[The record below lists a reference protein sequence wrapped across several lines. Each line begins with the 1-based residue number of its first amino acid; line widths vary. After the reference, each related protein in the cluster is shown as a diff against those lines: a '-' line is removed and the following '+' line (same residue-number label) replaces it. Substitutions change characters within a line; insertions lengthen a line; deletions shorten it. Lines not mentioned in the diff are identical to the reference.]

1 MEPVGKIILNFTSP
15 TQYFKIAAIITK
27 ASSHCSLFHTGQPP
41 ISDTSPTAAASPETH
56 QTRACNWK
64 PLLTLLVARCSC
76 WSQRALRACS
86 AHAATAGRA
95 ARAAAHAGRALLAQQ
110 RVLLAVAEIS
120 VLHCLRSFSSDD
132 ASAPRS
138 RSATTTPVRSRSV
151 TTTLVRSR
159 TVSNDLPGYDSDAYE
174 PNMLAIGP
182 YHRGKSRLNA
192 IEDGKVMPQGM
203 SGNAT
208 MRALG
213 ERARTRPGL
222 RRDLLLIPFFVLHE
236 FFAMIVTPNDRE
248 DFHGMIYAFFESALP
263 GPSYAHNSQYY
274 PIEIKHLVEFMRLNW
289 KPSPSRLKNNNSNVT
304 ERKYRE
310 VIRCAR
316 A

>member
-1 MEPVGKIILNFTSP
+1 
-15 TQYFKIAAIITK
+15 
-27 ASSHCSLFHTGQPP
+27 
-41 ISDTSPTAAASPETH
+41 
-56 QTRACNWK
+56 
-64 PLLTLLVARCSC
+64 
-76 WSQRALRACS
+76 
-86 AHAATAGRA
+86 
-95 ARAAAHAGRALLAQQ
+95 
-110 RVLLAVAEIS
+110 
-120 VLHCLRSFSSDD
+120 
-132 ASAPRS
+132 
-138 RSATTTPVRSRSV
+138 
-151 TTTLVRSR
+151 
-159 TVSNDLPGYDSDAYE
+159 
-174 PNMLAIGP
+174 MLAIGP

-213 ERARTRPGL
+213 ERARTRPVQGNDAGRCLLYHWATSQVYHVKFVRRWWSIFNLRWIIKGL

-316 A
+316 AWRRWN